1 MKLTVLFGCLVF
13 LPGLLHAQSV
23 RSPVAAS
30 YPGMG
35 AYSVQHVDV
44 FSVTSNAASLAQ
56 IKDGAVG
63 AYGERRFLLNTTNM
77 YSAVIALPT
86 KLGNFG
92 FQGDYL
98 GYKNYNESQLSLL
111 YARSLGSAIDVGIK
125 FNYFSFR
132 IPGYQGSSAITFDIG
147 AIAHLTD
154 KLNAGIN
161 IYNPVGG
168 TLSQTENEKLA
179 SIYTFGI
186 GYEASDDFLVSAEI
200 IKEENIPVNVKAGFQ
215 YNFLHQFFVR
225 AGMSSVNS
233 SPFAGAGISWNNLR
247 LDISASYHPQLGV
260 SPGVMLI
267 YNFKKKV
274 VEQN

>member
-1 MKLTVLFGCLVF
+1 MC
-13 LPGLLHAQSV
+13 AQSV
-23 RSPVAAS
+23 RSPVGAS

-35 AYSVQHVDV
+35 AYSLNHVDA
-44 FSVTSNAASLAQ
+44 FSITSNAAALSQ
-56 IKDGAVG
+56 IKEGAAGV
-63 AYGERRFLLNTTNM
+63 YGERRFLLNTTNM

-186 GYEASDDFLVSAEI
+186 GYEASDDFLISAEI
-200 IKEENIPVNVKAGFQ
+200 IKEENIPVNVKAGVQ
-215 YNFLHQFFVR
+215 YNFLNQFFARV
-225 AGMSSVNS
+225 GINSVNS

-247 LDISASYHPQLGV
+247 LDISASYHPQLGI

-267 YNFKKKV
+267 FNFKNKV